1 MRAWTIR
8 RGETALD
15 AAHAIHRDI
24 AGSATYWLGMARLC
38 PYPFAALVRRAFREL
53 DRRQA
58 SFDLPS
64 RSFFTGDPRKDLSVL
79 VHGHAAA
86 TPLGPAAGPQSQLAQ
101 NIVLSWLGGGRI
113 VELKTVQIDDELSI
127 PRPCIDAQTVG
138 YNVEWS
144 QELKIEQSLE
154 EYAKASML
162 VEMLAAS
169 GKLPLAPAATRT
181 VYDMSVGYDFA
192 GITSERMQAFI
203 HGMRDARAL
212 VERLR
217 NQIPDE
223 YRAYRDLDFSSRL
236 SDTVTLSTF
245 HGCPSGEIEKIVEF
259 LLRDVGLHV
268 TIKLNPML
276 LGKTETRRLLH
287 EELGYRDIRVPDS
300 AFDRD
305 TTWEQAAAFV
315 DRLGQVAADVGPGVG
330 VKFTNTLIVEN
341 HRAFFPA
348 DQKEMYLSGPPLHVL
363 AMQLVRRFR
372 RQFGDRYPISFSGGI
387 DRVNFADAV
396 ALGLVPV
403 TVCTDLLK
411 PGGYARAHGYLQTLA
426 ERMDAVHAGNIGD
439 FIIRAYGLGAVGF
452 AALGVPD
459 SRVGQVCRDALADG
473 TDLRQACGDELY
485 SRWQGEVKRLNTEL
499 YVERATADPRY
510 AEASNRKAPRK
521 IGRSL
526 KLFDCISCDKCVP
539 VCPNDANFTFVLPQ
553 SEIPIVKLRRE
564 DGVWH
569 RWVEG
574 TLRIEE
580 PHQIGTFADFCNDCG
595 NCDVFCPEDGGP
607 YLVKPRL
614 FGSRR
619 EWESATTLDGFFLG
633 REERT
638 ETVLGR
644 FAGQEYRLQVS
655 DGRVAYSGAA
665 FAVTFAE
672 SDPEHTLEGDASSD
686 VDLTY
691 FQIMNALRKAI
702 LDSSEVNYL
711 TSLF

>member
-1 MRAWTIR
+1 
-8 RGETALD
+8 
-15 AAHAIHRDI
+15 
-24 AGSATYWLGMARLC
+24 MARLH

-58 SFDLPS
+58 IFDLPA
-64 RSFFTGDPRKDLSVL
+64 RAFFVGDPRKDLSVR
-79 VHGHAAA
+79 VHEHAAA
-86 TPLGPAAGPQSQLAQ
+86 TPFGPAAGPQSQLAQ

-127 PRPCIDAQTVG
+127 PRPCIDVQTVG

-144 QELKIEQSLE
+144 QELRIDQSLE

-169 GKLPLAPAATRT
+169 GKLGLAPAAAPAI
-181 VYDMSVGYDFA
+181 YDMSVGYDLA
-192 GITSERMQAFI
+192 GIKSERVQAFI
-203 HGMRDARAL
+203 RGMLDARAV

-217 NQIPDE
+217 SQIPDE
-223 YRAYRDLDFSSRL
+223 YREFRDLDFSSRL
-236 SDTVTLSTF
+236 SDTLTLSTF
-245 HGCPSGEIEKIVEF
+245 HGCPSDEIEQIVEF

-287 EELGYRDIRVPDS
+287 EALGYRGIRVPDS

-305 TTWEQAAAFV
+305 TTWDQAVQFV
-315 DRLGQVAADVGPGVG
+315 DRLGRVAADVGLGVG

-341 HRAFFPA
+341 HRTFFPA
-348 DQKEMYLSGPPLHVL
+348 EQTEMYLSGPPLHVL
-363 AMQLVRRFR
+363 AMHLVRRFR

-403 TVCTDLLK
+403 TVCTDLLR
-411 PGGYARAHGYLQTLA
+411 PGGYARARGYLQTLV
-426 ERMDAVHAGNIGD
+426 ERMDTVRAGNVGD
-439 FIIRAYGLGAVGF
+439 FIIRAYDLGTAGLAK
-452 AALGVPD
+452 LGPLAGH
-459 SRVGQVCRDALADG
+459 VGQACRDALAG
-473 TDLRQACGDELY
+473 GADLRQACGDEFY
-485 SRWQGEVKRLNTEL
+485 ARWCSEVKRLNTEM
-499 YVERATADPRY
+499 YVERATTDPRY
-510 AEASNRKAPRK
+510 AEPNNRKTPRK

-526 KLFDCISCDKCVP
+526 RLFDCISCDKCVP

-553 SEIPIVKLRRE
+553 SEIPIVKFRRE
-564 DGVWH
+564 GGAWQ
-569 RWVEG
+569 RWEEG

-580 PHQIGTFADFCNDCG
+580 KHQIGTFADFCNDCG

-614 FGSRR
+614 FGSRNA
-619 EWESATTLDGFFLG
+619 WDSAPTLDGFFLDRHEG
-633 REERT
+633 RE
-638 ETVLGR
+638 TVMGR
-644 FAGQEYRLQVS
+644 FAGHEYRLQVS
-655 DGRVAYSGAA
+655 DGQVAYSGTA

-672 SDPEHTLEGDASSD
+672 SDPEGTFAGDATAV

-702 LDSSEVNYL
+702 LASSEVNYV

>member
-1 MRAWTIR
+1 
-8 RGETALD
+8 
-15 AAHAIHRDI
+15 
-24 AGSATYWLGMARLC
+24 MARLC
-38 PYPFAALVRRAFREL
+38 PYPFAALVRRMFREL

-58 SFDLPS
+58 IFDLPA
-64 RSFFTGDPRKDLSVL
+64 RSFFFGDPRKDLSVR
-79 VHGHAAA
+79 VHGHAAS
-86 TPLGPAAGPQSQLAQ
+86 TPFGPAAGPQSQLAQ

-127 PRPCIDAQTVG
+127 PRPCIDVQTVG

-169 GKLPLAPAATRT
+169 GKLPLAPAAAPTI
-181 VYDMSVGYDFA
+181 YDMSVGYDLA
-192 GITSERMQAFI
+192 GITSERVQAFI
-203 HGMRDARAL
+203 RGMLDARAL

-217 NQIPDE
+217 SQIPDE
-223 YRAYRDLDFSSRL
+223 YREYRDLDFSSRL
-236 SDTVTLSTF
+236 SDTLTLSTF

-276 LGKTETRRLLH
+276 LGKTETLRLLH
-287 EELGYRDIRVPDS
+287 EELGYRGIRVPDS

-305 TTWEQAAAFV
+305 TTWDQAVQFV
-315 DRLGQVAADVGPGVG
+315 DRLGRVAANVGLGVG

-341 HRAFFPA
+341 HRTFFPA
-348 DQKEMYLSGPPLHVL
+348 GQTEMYLSGPPLHVL
-363 AMQLVRRFR
+363 AMHLVRRFR

-411 PGGYARAHGYLQTLA
+411 PGGYARARGYLQTLV
-426 ERMDAVHAGNIGD
+426 ERMDTVRAGNVDD
-439 FIIRAYGLGAVGF
+439 FIIRAYGLGAAGL
-452 AALGVPD
+452 AKIGPPD
-459 SRVGQVCRDALADG
+459 SHAGQACRDALADG

-485 SRWQGEVKRLNTEL
+485 PRWCSEVQLLNTEM

-510 AEASNRKAPRK
+510 AELNNRKMPRK

-553 SEIPIVKLRRE
+553 SEIPIVKFRRE
-564 DGVWH
+564 GGAWQ
-569 RWVEG
+569 RWEEG

-580 PHQIGTFADFCNDCG
+580 KHQIGTFADFCNDCG

-607 YLVKPRL
+607 YVVKPRL
-614 FGSRR
+614 FGSRKA
-619 EWESATTLDGFFLG
+619 WDSSPTLDGFFLDRHEG
-633 REERT
+633 RE
-638 ETVLGR
+638 TVMGR
-644 FAGQEYRLQVS
+644 FAGHEYRLQVS
-655 DGRVAYSGAA
+655 DGQVAYSGAA

-672 SDPEHTLEGDASSD
+672 SDPERTLEGDASSV

-702 LDSSEVNYL
+702 LASSEVNYV

>member
-1 MRAWTIR
+1 
-8 RGETALD
+8 
-15 AAHAIHRDI
+15 
-24 AGSATYWLGMARLC
+24 MARLC
-38 PYPFAALVRRAFREL
+38 PYPFAALVRRVFREI
-53 DRRQA
+53 DRRQTI
-58 SFDLPS
+58 FDLPA
-64 RSFFTGDPRKDLSVL
+64 RAFFVGGPRKDLSVRF
-79 VHGHAAA
+79 HGHTAS

-113 VELKTVQIDDELSI
+113 VELKTIQIDDELSI
-127 PRPCIDAQTVG
+127 PRPCIDVQTIG

-144 QELKIEQSLE
+144 QELKLEQSLE
-154 EYAKASML
+154 EYAKAMML

-169 GKLPLAPAATRT
+169 GKLPLAPAAAPTI
-181 VYDMSVGYDFA
+181 YDMSVGYDLA
-192 GITSERMQAFI
+192 GIKSDRVQAFI
-203 HGMRDARAL
+203 RGMLDARVV

-223 YRAYRDLDFSSRL
+223 YREYRDLDFSSRL
-236 SDTVTLSTF
+236 SDTLTLSTF

-276 LGKTETRRLLH
+276 LGKPETLRLLH
-287 EELGYRDIRVPDS
+287 EELGYRGIRVPDR

-305 TTWEQAAAFV
+305 TTWDQAIGLV
-315 DRLGQVAADVGPGVG
+315 DRLGRVAANVGLGVG

-341 HRAFFPA
+341 HRTFFPA
-348 DQKEMYLSGPPLHVL
+348 GQAEMYLSGPPLHVL
-363 AMQLVRRFR
+363 AMHLVRRFR

-411 PGGYARAHGYLQTLA
+411 PGGYARARGYLQTLV
-426 ERMDAVHAGNIGD
+426 ERMDTVRAGNVGD
-439 FIIRAYGLGAVGF
+439 FIIRACGL
-452 AALGVPD
+452 AAAGLAKLGPP
-459 SRVGQVCRDALADG
+459 SSHVGQACQHALADG
-473 TDLRQACGDELY
+473 TDLRQACGDEFY
-485 SRWQGEVKRLNTEL
+485 ARWLSEMKLLNTEM

-510 AEASNRKAPRK
+510 AEPNNRKTPRK

-526 KLFDCISCDKCVP
+526 QLFDCISCDKCVP
-539 VCPNDANFTFVLPQ
+539 VCPNDANFTFVLPP
-553 SEIPIVKLRRE
+553 SEIPIVKFRRE
-564 DGVWH
+564 GGAWQ
-569 RWVEG
+569 RWEEG

-580 PHQIGTFADFCNDCG
+580 THQIGTFADFCNDCG

-614 FGSRR
+614 FGSRNA
-619 EWESATTLDGFFLG
+619 WDSAPALDGFFLDRHEG
-633 REERT
+633 SEI
-638 ETVLGR
+638 VMGR
-644 FAGQEYRLQVS
+644 FAGHEYRLQVS
-655 DGRVAYSGAA
+655 DGQVAYSGAR

-672 SDPEHTLEGDASSD
+672 SDPERTFDGDATSV

-691 FQIMNALRKAI
+691 FQIMNALRKA
-702 LDSSEVNYL
+702 LLASSEVNYV

>member
-1 MRAWTIR
+1 M
-8 RGETALD
+8 
-15 AAHAIHRDI
+15 
-24 AGSATYWLGMARLC
+24 
-38 PYPFAALVRRAFREL
+38 
-53 DRRQA
+53 
-58 SFDLPS
+58 
-64 RSFFTGDPRKDLSVL
+64 
-79 VHGHAAA
+79 
-86 TPLGPAAGPQSQLAQ
+86 
-101 NIVLSWLGGGRI
+101 LSWLGGGRI

-127 PRPCIDAQTVG
+127 PRPCIDVQTVG

-169 GKLPLAPAATRT
+169 GKLPLAPAAAPTI
-181 VYDMSVGYDFA
+181 YDMSVGYDLA
-192 GITSERMQAFI
+192 GITSERVQAFI
-203 HGMRDARAL
+203 RGMLDARAL

-217 NQIPDE
+217 SQIPDE
-223 YRAYRDLDFSSRL
+223 YREYRDLDFSSRL
-236 SDTVTLSTF
+236 SDTLTLSTF

-276 LGKTETRRLLH
+276 LGKTETLRLLH
-287 EELGYRDIRVPDS
+287 EELGYRGIRVPDS

-305 TTWEQAAAFV
+305 TTWDQAVQFV
-315 DRLGQVAADVGPGVG
+315 DRLGRVAANVGLGVG

-341 HRAFFPA
+341 HRTFFPA
-348 DQKEMYLSGPPLHVL
+348 GQTEMYLSGPPLHVL
-363 AMQLVRRFR
+363 AMHLVRRFR

-411 PGGYARAHGYLQTLA
+411 PGGYARARGYLQTLV
-426 ERMDAVHAGNIGD
+426 ERMDTVRAGNVDD
-439 FIIRAYGLGAVGF
+439 FIIRAYGLGAAGL
-452 AALGVPD
+452 AKIGPPD
-459 SRVGQVCRDALADG
+459 SHAGQACRDALADG

-485 SRWQGEVKRLNTEL
+485 ARWCSEVKLLNTEM

-510 AEASNRKAPRK
+510 AELNNRKMPRK

-553 SEIPIVKLRRE
+553 SEIPIVKFRRE
-564 DGVWH
+564 GGAWQ
-569 RWVEG
+569 RWEEG

-580 PHQIGTFADFCNDCG
+580 KHQIGTFADFCNDCG

-607 YLVKPRL
+607 YVVKPRL
-614 FGSRR
+614 FGSRKA
-619 EWESATTLDGFFLG
+619 WDSSPTLDGFFLDRHEG
-633 REERT
+633 RE
-638 ETVLGR
+638 TVMGR
-644 FAGQEYRLQVS
+644 FAGHEYRLQVS
-655 DGRVAYSGAA
+655 DGQVAYSGAA

-672 SDPEHTLEGDASSD
+672 SDPERTFEGDASSV

-702 LDSSEVNYL
+702 LASSEVNYV

>member
-1 MRAWTIR
+1 
-8 RGETALD
+8 
-15 AAHAIHRDI
+15 
-24 AGSATYWLGMARLC
+24 MARLH

-58 SFDLPS
+58 IFDLPA
-64 RSFFTGDPRKDLSVL
+64 RAFFVGDPRKDLSVR

-86 TPLGPAAGPQSQLAQ
+86 TPFGPAAGPQSQLAQ

-127 PRPCIDAQTVG
+127 PRPCIDVQTVG

-169 GKLPLAPAATRT
+169 GKLGLAPAAAPAI
-181 VYDMSVGYDFA
+181 YDMSVGYDLA
-192 GITSERMQAFI
+192 GIKSERVQAFI
-203 HGMRDARAL
+203 RGMLDARAV

-217 NQIPDE
+217 SQIPDE
-223 YRAYRDLDFSSRL
+223 YREFRDLDFSSRL
-236 SDTVTLSTF
+236 SDTLTLSTF
-245 HGCPSGEIEKIVEF
+245 HGCPSDEIEQIVEF

-287 EELGYRDIRVPDS
+287 EALGYRGIRVPDS

-305 TTWEQAAAFV
+305 TTWDQAVQFV
-315 DRLGQVAADVGPGVG
+315 DRLGRVAADVGLGVG

-341 HRAFFPA
+341 HRTFFPA
-348 DQKEMYLSGPPLHVL
+348 EQTEMYLSGPPLHVL
-363 AMQLVRRFR
+363 AMHLVRRFR

-403 TVCTDLLK
+403 TVCTDLLR
-411 PGGYARAHGYLQTLA
+411 PGGYARARGYLQTLV
-426 ERMDAVHAGNIGD
+426 ERMDTVGAANIGD
-439 FIIRAYGLGAVGF
+439 FIIRAYDLGTAGLAK
-452 AALGVPD
+452 LGPLAGH
-459 SRVGQVCRDALADG
+459 VGQACRDALAGG
-473 TDLRQACGDELY
+473 TDLRPACGDEFY
-485 SRWQGEVKRLNTEL
+485 ARWCSEVKRLNTEM

-510 AEASNRKAPRK
+510 AEPNNRKTPRK

-526 KLFDCISCDKCVP
+526 RLFDCISCDKCVP

-553 SEIPIVKLRRE
+553 SEIAIVKFRRE
-564 DGVWH
+564 GGAWQ
-569 RWVEG
+569 RWEEG

-580 PHQIGTFADFCNDCG
+580 KHQIGTFADFCNDCG

-614 FGSRR
+614 FGSRNA
-619 EWESATTLDGFFLG
+619 WDSAPTLDGFFLDRHEG
-633 REERT
+633 RE
-638 ETVLGR
+638 TVMGR
-644 FAGQEYRLQVS
+644 FAGHEYRLQVS
-655 DGRVAYSGAA
+655 DGQVAYSGTA

-672 SDPEHTLEGDASSD
+672 SDPEGTFAGDATAV

-702 LDSSEVNYL
+702 LASSEVNYV